1 MKIKTLVFMLLS
13 ASLSGCVVAVVAG
26 AASSLV
32 VYDKRTL
39 SMVEKDARIFHRIHS
54 AIIPDAR
61 FRDSRIVISSF
72 NEVVLLAGQTPIAS
86 LRAIAE
92 KEAQDTPNVR
102 RVYNEITVD
111 YPLSLSQQSQDTWE
125 TSQVRSQMLAQK
137 GLESGSIRVIT
148 ENSVVYLM
156 GIVTPEQADLAV
168 QVARQVRGVRKV
180 VKIFQ
185 YIR

>member
-13 ASLSGCVVAVVAG
+13 ASLTGCVVAVVAG

-32 VYDKRTL
+32 VYDKRTIA
-39 SMVEKDARIFHRIHS
+39 MVEKDARIFHRIHT
-54 AIIPDAR
+54 AIVPDPR

-86 LRAIAE
+86 LRAVAE
-92 KEAQDTPNVR
+92 KQAQETPNVH

-111 YPLSLSQQSQDTWE
+111 YPISLSQQSQDTWE
-125 TSQVRSQMLAQK
+125 TSQVRTQMLAQK

-156 GIVTPEQADLAV
+156 GAVTPEQADLAV
-168 QVARQVRGVRKV
+168 HVARQVKGVRKV